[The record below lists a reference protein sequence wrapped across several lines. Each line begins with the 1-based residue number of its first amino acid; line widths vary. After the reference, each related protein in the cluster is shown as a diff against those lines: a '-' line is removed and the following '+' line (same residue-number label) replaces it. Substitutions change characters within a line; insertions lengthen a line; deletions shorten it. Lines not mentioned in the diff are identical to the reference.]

1 MERVHSLSMM
11 SRFLFL
17 HCLILIS
24 LLTAAATANTSSITT
39 DQDALLALKAHIT
52 HDPTNF
58 LAKNWNTSTPVC
70 NWTGVTCDV
79 HSHRV
84 KVLNI
89 SHLNLTG
96 TIPSQ
101 LWNLSSLQSL
111 NLGFNRLSGSIPS
124 AIFTLYTLKYVN
136 FRGNQLSGAFP
147 SFIFNKSSLQHLDF
161 SYNALSGEIPANIC
175 SNLPFLESISL
186 SQNMFHGRIP
196 SALSNCKYLEI
207 LSLSIN
213 NLLGAIPK
221 EIGNLTKLKELYLGY
236 SGLQGEIPREFGN
249 LAELELMALQV
260 SNLQGEIPPEIHNLH
275 NLKLLDLSHNKLVGA
290 VPATIFNMSTLTRLG
305 LQSNSLSGSL
315 SSIADVQLPN
325 LEELRLWS
333 NNFSG
338 TIPRFIFNA
347 SKLSVLEL
355 GRNSF
360 SGFIPNT
367 FGNLRNL
374 RLMTLHY
381 NYLTSSNLELSFLS
395 SFSNCKSLTYIG
407 LSNNPLDGIL
417 PRMSMG
423 NLSHSLEYFD
433 MSYCNVSGGFPK
445 EIGNLTNLIG
455 IYLGGNKL
463 NGSIPITLGKLQKLQ
478 GLHLEDNKLEGP
490 IPDNICRLTKLY
502 ELELSGNKLSGSI
515 PACFSNLASLGTLS
529 LGSNKLTSI
538 PLTIWNL
545 KGMLYLNFSSNFF
558 TGPLPLDIGNLKVLV
573 GIDFSMN
580 NFSDVIP
587 TAIGGLTNL
596 QYLFLGYNRLQGS
609 IPESFG
615 DLISLKSLNLSNN
628 NLSGSIPI
636 SLEKLSYLEYLDLS
650 FNKLKGEIPKGG
662 SFGNFSAESFEGN
675 ELLCGSPNLQVPP
688 CKTSIHHKS
697 RKNVLLLGIVL
708 PLSTIFIIVVILLI
722 VRYRKR
728 VKQPPNDANMP
739 PIATCRRFS
748 YLELCRA
755 TNRFSENNLIGRGG
769 FGSVY
774 KARIGEGMEVA
785 VKVFDLQ
792 CGRAFKSFDVE
803 CEMMK
808 SIRHRNLI
816 KVISSCSTEEF
827 KALILEY
834 MPHGSLEKSLYSS
847 NYILDIFQRLNIMV
861 DVATTLEYLHFGYSA
876 PVIHCDLKP
885 SNVLLDDNM
894 VAHLSDFG
902 IAKLLI
908 GEDQSITQTQTLAT
922 IGYMAPVT
930 VYFRILLPPGLRIYQ
945 KIMVNNNTALI
956 HGKRNKSQQSSSSK
970 LMGQCQ
976 EHKTRPQSQVE
987 IQERGEIFF
996 FYRPKVGKE
1005 EAHSSDDVQRLYLV
1019 LRPESSER
1027 SVEQKQD
1034 PESGKEGAKKEESD
1048 SVKHGSGSS
1057 EGGHGSMLVNIEKEL
1072 LLRFIVMGRKSL
1084 PDPGKKSRP
1093 YWGFVEMVTTKVE
1106 DVKVA
1111 LAGGHRRNSPARA
1124 VGEGVYRI
1132 LRHSPG
1138 KKTHTHLIYKLEFP
1152 PEDKENET
1160 QESLNIEHEGSFLIQ
1175 IKNPDQHGTS
1185 QFRGLQN
1192 KRKAVFPAHLQG
1204 QFGQKRYCP
1213 ADPPDFLNYE
1223 GCEFLLISASDDIEE
1238 ELGLELKTDEGEAD
1252 ESCSDL
1258 IKTFGE
1264 TASTSAL
1271 LRGTWV

>member
-1 MERVHSLSMM
+1 M
-11 SRFLFL
+11 
-17 HCLILIS
+17 
-24 LLTAAATANTSSITT
+24 
-39 DQDALLALKAHIT
+39 
-52 HDPTNF
+52 
-58 LAKNWNTSTPVC
+58 
-70 NWTGVTCDV
+70 
-79 HSHRV
+79 
-84 KVLNI
+84 
-89 SHLNLTG
+89 
-96 TIPSQ
+96 
-101 LWNLSSLQSL
+101 
-111 NLGFNRLSGSIPS
+111 
-124 AIFTLYTLKYVN
+124 YTLKYVN

-147 SFIFNKSSLQHLDF
+147 SFIFNKSSLQDLDF

-186 SQNMFHGRIP
+186 SQNMFHGGIP
-196 SALSNCKYLEI
+196 STLSNCKYLEI

-260 SNLQGEIPPEIHNLH
+260 SNLQGEIPQELANLTGLEVLKLDKIFLTGEIPPEIHNLH

-290 VPATIFNMSTLTRLG
+290 VPATIFNMSTLTGLG

-338 TIPRFIFNA
+338 TIPRVIFNA

-355 GRNSF
+355 GINSF

-374 RLMTLHY
+374 RLLTLHY

-433 MSYCNVSGGFPK
+433 LSYCNVSGGFPE

-455 IYLGGNKL
+455 IYLRGNKL

-478 GLHLEDNKLEGP
+478 D
-490 IPDNICRLTKLY
+490 
-502 ELELSGNKLSGSI
+502 
-515 PACFSNLASLGTLS
+515 
-529 LGSNKLTSI
+529 
-538 PLTIWNL
+538 
-545 KGMLYLNFSSNFF
+545 
-558 TGPLPLDIGNLKVLV
+558 
-573 GIDFSMN
+573 
-580 NFSDVIP
+580 
-587 TAIGGLTNL
+587 
-596 QYLFLGYNRLQGS
+596 
-609 IPESFG
+609 
-615 DLISLKSLNLSNN
+615 
-628 NLSGSIPI
+628 
-636 SLEKLSYLEYLDLS
+636 
-650 FNKLKGEIPKGG
+650 
-662 SFGNFSAESFEGN
+662 
-675 ELLCGSPNLQVPP
+675 
-688 CKTSIHHKS
+688 
-697 RKNVLLLGIVL
+697 
-708 PLSTIFIIVVILLI
+708 
-722 VRYRKR
+722 
-728 VKQPPNDANMP
+728 
-739 PIATCRRFS
+739 
-748 YLELCRA
+748 
-755 TNRFSENNLIGRGG
+755 RFSENNLIGRGG

-803 CEMMK
+803 CEIMK

-827 KALILEY
+827 KALVLEY
-834 MPHGSLEKSLYSS
+834 MPHGSLEKNLYSS
-847 NYILDIFQRLNIMV
+847 NCILDIFQRLNIMV
-861 DVATTLEYLHFGYSA
+861 DVATALEYLHFGYSA

-885 SNVLLDDNM
+885 NNVLLDDNM

-908 GEDQSITQTQTLAT
+908 GEDQSMTQTQTLAT
-922 IGYMAPVT
+922 IGYMAPA
-930 VYFRILLPPGLRIYQ
+930 ILFGDLNGCPSY
-945 KIMVNNNTALI
+945 KLI

-970 LMGQCQ
+970 LMGQGQ

-1019 LRPESSER
+1019 LRPESGER

-1057 EGGHGSMLVNIEKEL
+1057 EGGHGSKLVNIEKEL

-1084 PDPGKKSRP
+1084 PDPREKSRP

-1111 LAGGHRRNSPARA
+1111 LAGEEYDTSTRGHRRNLPARA

-1138 KKTHTHLIYKLEFP
+1138 KKMHTHLIYKLEFP
-1152 PEDKENET
+1152 PEDMENET

-1175 IKNPDQHGTS
+1175 IKKPGQHGTS

-1264 TASTSAL
+1264 TAPTSAL

>member
-1 MERVHSLSMM
+1 M

-922 IGYMAPVT
+922 IGYMAP
-930 VYFRILLPPGLRIYQ
+930 GLRIYQ